1 MNCTTIEQ
9 SKKLLELGLSPDSA
23 DILILNNVGRSGKVD
38 DTNYTII
45 LKENLN
51 PLAKVP
57 EIIPC
62 WSVGALLELM
72 PELNGRYRPTIC
84 PSENLCYFED
94 FLREEL
100 VTIDG
105 DSLIEVCVQTVIW
118 LLDHD
123 YINKKV

>member
-62 WSVGALLELM
+62 WSVGALLEII
-72 PELNGRYRPTIC
+72 PQYRVVDKN
-84 PSENLCYFED
+84 PSCTEFSVWSVEYDYECFGVTLLDACYNM
-94 FLREEL
+94 
-100 VTIDG
+100 
-105 DSLIEVCVQTVIW
+105 VCW
-118 LLDHD
+118 LLENH
-123 YINKKV
+123 YINKL